1 MEDAEERE
9 FQRLW
14 GPWASLVPADAAA
27 LFEGY
32 PSTWWISGGWAI
44 GTPGCADS
52 SSGATRPSLERDAA
66 VGPHAPLTGALEFG
80 TQEKSVRAG

>member
-14 GPWASLVPADAAA
+14 GPWASLVPAEAAA

-32 PSTWWISGGWAI
+32 PSRWWITGGWAI
-44 GTPGCADS
+44 GKPGCANS
-52 SSGATRPSLERDAA
+52 SSGATPAILERDAA
-66 VGPHAPLTGALEFG
+66 VGPHAPSTGALEFG
-80 TQEKSVRAG
+80 TEEKSVRAG

>member
-14 GPWASLVPADAAA
+14 GPWASLVPADAAG

-32 PSTWWISGGWAI
+32 PSRWWITGGWAI
-44 GTPGCADS
+44 GKPGCANS
-52 SSGATRPSLERDAA
+52 SSGATPAIPGTRCC
-66 VGPHAPLTGALEFG
+66 VGPRATLTGALEFG